1 MTKQKDLLTKLLE
14 LTLALASLAV
24 ITSFTSCHSSGKK
37 VITAE
42 TAGLPAPFIVTLD
55 NEKDALYTTKDGVY
69 LGGYDIAVLI
79 EAFKTEYLKDYE
91 LDLRVTAFATAL
103 TDAQQGVIDFTVN
116 NWSYNDSRVESYYF
130 SYPYTKTKYE
140 IISTKGTSYQSFE
153 EVAASGKKVQSSAGN
168 NVANAIER
176 WNEVNPSKKIILE
189 YVESNTTQ
197 DQLQKIIDGD
207 YVGIGDL
214 PVYASYKTEFPA
226 LFAQIEETILSTEN
240 SNAITQHATSHLL
253 FGKTSANSLKYQELF
268 SKAIYS
274 LYESGKIK
282 ELSEKYIGYDIVPDK
297 EDFYYIN
304 GNQNK

>member
-1 MTKQKDLLTKLLE
+1 MKNILKKLLGI
-14 LTLALASLAV
+14 TLAAGSLAT
-24 ITSFTSCHSSGKK
+24 ISGLTSCQSNGGKT

-42 TAGLPAPFIVTLD
+42 TAGMPAPFIVTLD
-55 NEKDALYTTKDGVY
+55 DAKDALYTTKDGQY
-69 LGGYDIAVLI
+69 LGGYDIAIITEV
-79 EAFKTEYLKDYE
+79 FKTDYFKDYE
-91 LDLRVTAFATAL
+91 LDLKIAAFGTAL
-103 TDAQQGVIDFTVN
+103 TDAQQGVVDFTIN

-140 IISTKGTSYQSFE
+140 IISKKGTSYSSFE
-153 EVAASGKKVQSSAGN
+153 EVAAAGKKVQSSAGN

-176 WNEVNPSKKIILE
+176 WNEANPSKKITLE

-207 YVGIGDL
+207 YVGIGDI
-214 PVYASYKTEFPA
+214 PVYASYKKEFPT
-226 LFAQIEETILSTEN
+226 LFAQIDETILTSE
-240 SNAITQHATSHLL
+240 SAKAVTQHATSHLL

-297 EDFYYIN
+297 DDFYYIN
-304 GNQNK
+304 GNENK